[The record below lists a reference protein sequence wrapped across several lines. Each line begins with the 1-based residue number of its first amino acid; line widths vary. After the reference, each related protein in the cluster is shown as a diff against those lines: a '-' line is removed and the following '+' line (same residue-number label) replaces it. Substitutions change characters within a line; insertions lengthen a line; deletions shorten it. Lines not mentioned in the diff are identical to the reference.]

1 MPLSTLLVG
10 SNDTWRVGGER
21 KGGREGRSLG
31 LPLDL
36 KTPSPMVPAA
46 CTLLWALLLSLESRA
61 AGAED
66 QTSVSTATTSAMQR
80 ISFRFGGPARSLRS
94 TNPTARSTIYRK
106 QRITLEDEN
115 DALATADR
123 LAVPAAAELLSTV
136 TGYSRSSAHNP
147 SDWADGSLEEGV
159 VDTRKPTTGPVSFFP
174 TTNTVGSN
182 GSTGR
187 FIANS
192 QEREIRLTTD
202 VRSLSSKSTVDLP
215 SESTLQRWS
224 TPGSTPSLWLKPS
237 FTAMPSPEDLR
248 VVLMPWGP
256 WHCHCKSGTMSR
268 SRAGKLHGLSGRLR
282 VGALN
287 ELRTEHR
294 PCTYQVC
301 ACNKHLEE
309 CPLDSS
315 LCTDPSCSSHAPF
328 QSSTTSLV
336 PVHLRRRPILPPTS
350 PSPSPALA
358 FWKRVRIGL
367 EDIWNSLSSVFTET
381 QPVSFT
387 DELGPFLMNLKKS
400 LHVPNLAANTAIVL
414 ARVTDSN

>member
-1 MPLSTLLVG
+1 MSLSTFLVG
-10 SNDTWRVGGER
+10 SNDLETWRVGGQR

-46 CTLLWALLLSLESRA
+46 CMLLWALLLSPESRA

-66 QTSVSTATTSAMQR
+66 QTATPTATTVGMQR
-80 ISFRFGGPARSLRS
+80 VSFRFGGPARSLHS
-94 TNPTARSTIYRK
+94 TNPTARTTIPRK
-106 QRITLEDEN
+106 LRVTLEDEN

-123 LAVPAAAELLSTV
+123 LALPAAAELLSTV
-136 TGYSRSSAHNP
+136 TGYSRSSVP
-147 SDWADGSLEEGV
+147 SPSNWEEDGSLEEGV
-159 VDTRKPTTGPVSFFP
+159 VDTRKTTSGPVSLFS
-174 TTNTVGSN
+174 TTNTVGSS
-182 GSTGR
+182 GTTGR
-187 FIANS
+187 FLANS
-192 QEREIRLTTD
+192 QEREIKLTTD
-202 VRSLSSKSTVDLP
+202 VRSLSSKTTVVDLP
-215 SESTLQRWS
+215 TESSLQQWS
-224 TPGSTPSLWLKPS
+224 TPGSTPSPWLKPS

-294 PCTYQVC
+294 PCTYQLC
-301 ACNKHLEE
+301 ACNRHLEE

-315 LCTDPSCSSHAPF
+315 LCSDHSCSSRAPF
-328 QSSTTSLV
+328 QSTTSLV

-387 DELGPFLMNLKKS
+387 DEPGPFLTNLKKVS
-400 LHVPNLAANTAIVL
+400 MSRIPLRTHCSCKS
-414 ARVTDSN
+414 D

>member
-10 SNDTWRVGGER
+10 SNDLETWRVGGER

-46 CTLLWALLLSLESRA
+46 CMLLWALLLSLESRA

-66 QTSVSTATTSAMQR
+66 QSTTPTATTVSL
-80 ISFRFGGPARSLRS
+80 RFGGPARSLRS
-94 TNPTARSTIYRK
+94 TNPTARSTVYRK
-106 QRITLEDEN
+106 LRVTLDDEN

-136 TGYSRSSAHNP
+136 TGYSRSSLPSP
-147 SDWADGSLEEGV
+147 SDWEEDGSLEEGV
-159 VDTRKPTTGPVSFFP
+159 VDTRKTTSNPLSFIS
-174 TTNTVGSN
+174 TTNNGVNSGTTVRFISN
-182 GSTGR
+182 G
-187 FIANS
+187 
-192 QEREIRLTTD
+192 QEREIKLTTNL
-202 VRSLSSKSTVDLP
+202 RSLSSKTTVVDLS
-215 SESTLQRWS
+215 SETTLQQWS
-224 TPGSTPSLWLKPS
+224 TPGSTPSPWPKPS
-237 FTAMPSPEDLR
+237 LSAMPSPEDLR

-294 PCTYQVC
+294 PCTYQLC
-301 ACNKHLEE
+301 ACNKQLEE

-315 LCTDPSCSSHAPF
+315 LCSDRSCSSRAAF
-328 QSSTTSLV
+328 QSSSTSSAV

-387 DELGPFLMNLKKS
+387 DEPEPFLMNLKSPCPKS
-400 LHVPNLAANTAIVL
+400 CC
-414 ARVTDSN
+414 

>member
-1 MPLSTLLVG
+1 MPLSILLVG
-10 SNDTWRVGGER
+10 SNDLETWRVGGER
-21 KGGREGRSLG
+21 KRGREGRSLG

-36 KTPSPMVPAA
+36 RTPSPMVPAA

-66 QTSVSTATTSAMQR
+66 ETTTPTATTTGMER
-80 ISFRFGGPARSLRS
+80 VSFRFGGPARSLRS
-94 TNPTARSTIYRK
+94 TNPTARSTISRK
-106 QRITLEDEN
+106 LRVTLEDEN

-136 TGYSRSSAHNP
+136 TGYSRSSFSRP
-147 SDWADGSLEEGV
+147 SDWEEDGSLEEGV
-159 VDTRKPTTGPVSFFP
+159 VDTRKTTNNPLSFFS
-174 TTNTVGSN
+174 TTITGGSS
-182 GSTGR
+182 GTTGR

-192 QEREIRLTTD
+192 QEREIKLSTAVRPKTTVVD
-202 VRSLSSKSTVDLP
+202 LSSET
-215 SESTLQRWS
+215 TLQQWS
-224 TPGSTPSLWLKPS
+224 TPPGSTPSPWPKPS
-237 FTAMPSPEDLR
+237 LTAMPSPEDLR

-294 PCTYQVC
+294 PCTYQLC
-301 ACNKHLEE
+301 ACNRQLEE

-315 LCTDPSCSSHAPF
+315 LCSDHSCSSRAAFP
-328 QSSTTSLV
+328 SSTASLI
-336 PVHLRRRPILPPTS
+336 PVHLRRRPILSPTS

-358 FWKRVRIGL
+358 FWKRVRMGL

-381 QPVSFT
+381 QPVSFP
-387 DELGPFLMNLKKS
+387 DEPGSFLMNLKSRCPKS
-400 LHVPNLAANTAIVL
+400 CG
-414 ARVTDSN
+414 